1 MRLFLPQGKEVVPR
15 IPRAASFRL
24 IVAPEDFPP
33 FKKDHREKEEE
44 NVVKKALCILV
55 LYVGVCGIVAA
66 AGQNEGPT
74 IKVGVV
80 AELTG
85 DIPAVG
91 ASCKNAAEMAA
102 KEVNDAGGL
111 EVGGTKYKISLFIE
125 DNAGK
130 ADQSA
135 SAAQKLIT
143 QQNVVAII
151 GPNASRYAIPASE
164 IAESSHV
171 VLITP
176 WSTNPKT
183 TLDAR
188 TGAPKK
194 YVFRSCFIDPFQ
206 GRVVAKFALDNLKAR
221 KAAVLYDVAS
231 EYNKGIAEF
240 FKTTFEQSGGQV
252 VAFET
257 YTTGDKDFSAQL
269 TKIKESNAD
278 VIFLPNYYSE
288 VPLQIQQAHRLGIK
302 TPFLGSDS
310 WGSEELLK
318 LGGKDLEG
326 YYFSTHYAADAAT
339 PMATKFI
346 DAYKAKYGSTPDDVA
361 ALTYDA
367 FGLLWTALKNA
378 GKVDRQAVRD
388 ALAKIPLYEGVTGNM
403 KFQEGSG
410 DPIKSAVIL
419 QIKGG
424 KFVWFANANP

>member
-1 MRLFLPQGKEVVPR
+1 MK
-15 IPRAASFRL
+15 RAFC
-24 IVAPEDFPP
+24 VF
-33 FKKDHREKEEE
+33 
-44 NVVKKALCILV
+44 VLCIGVSSILV
-55 LYVGVCGIVAA
+55 
-66 AGQNEGPT
+66 AGGKAEAPT
-74 IKVGVV
+74 IRVGVV

-91 ASCKNAAEMAA
+91 ASCKNAAEMAV

-111 EVGGTKYKISLFIE
+111 EVGGNKYKVDLFIE

-143 QQNVVAII
+143 QNNVVAII

-164 IAESSHV
+164 IAESSKV

-206 GRVVAKFALDNLKAR
+206 GRVVARFAIDNLKAK

-240 FKTTFEQSGGQV
+240 FKKTFEEIGGQV
-252 VAFET
+252 VSFET

-269 TKIKESNAD
+269 TKIKETNPD

-288 VPLQIQQAHRLGIK
+288 VPLQIQQAHRLGIT

-310 WGSEELLK
+310 WGSADLLK
-318 LGGKDLEG
+318 LGGQDLEG

-339 PMATKFI
+339 PIATKFI
-346 DAYKAKYGSTPDDVA
+346 AAYKAKYSSTPDDVA

-388 ALAKIPLYEGVTGNM
+388 ALAKVPQYEGVTGNM

-419 QIKGG
+419 QIKNGQ
-424 KFVWFANANP
+424 FVWFANANP